1 MSDKPV
7 FEVPEWD
14 DFYNTWKI
22 VIILLALVL
31 LLLMLFGLG
40 PGGRCSQVTAVA
52 ACNAVSESDGTET
65 TTMVGE
71 EQTATKE
78 KADASTTALLPAEVK
93 VEKTVNEEVLET
105 AISKEEKSGLKY
117 LKVNSTKQKVYFATD
132 SYELPEGYAKPLK
145 SIVIEMISDNR
156 WVAVISGFHD
166 ETGSLSYNQELAK
179 MRAIAVRDA
188 LASVGINPSRIIL
201 EKPQS
206 TLGKGSNAEA
216 RRVEVILADLVDD

>member
-40 PGGRCSQVTAVA
+40 PGGRCSQVTAGA

-71 EQTATKE
+71 EQTVTKE
-78 KADASTTALLPAEVK
+78 KADASTTAMLPAEVK

-105 AISKEEKSGLKY
+105 AISKEEKSGQY

-145 SIVIEMISDNR
+145 SIVIKMISDNR